1 MTSRAIAPG
10 DERALEDLQP
20 GAHIHLVGIGGIGLS
35 AIARV
40 LLQRGYVVSG
50 SDLSLSPITQELVAL
65 GAEVHEG
72 HRGENVAGAEAVI
85 VSSAVPEDNPE
96 IIFAGEQGIPVLKRG
111 QALSWLM
118 KDRYSIAVAGTH
130 GKTTVSAMIGL
141 LLENDNRDP
150 TIIVGGIIPELGA
163 NAKEGK
169 GEYLVVEADE
179 YDRAFLHFSPRAA
192 VVTNIEMDHPD
203 CFVDVEDVSK
213 AFREFLSKMPT
224 GGFLLACVDNPQ
236 VREIVED
243 LSHLELATYG
253 LGSEAHWRATHLEH
267 NAEGETDFLVTAGD
281 EQKGRFQLSIPGTH
295 NVANAL
301 AAIGIAD
308 HLGLDLSSVRDTLK
322 HFHGVGRR
330 FEVRGES
337 EGITVVDDYAH
348 HPSEVKAT
356 LAAARQRYDG
366 RRIWVVF
373 QPHTYSRTKALLNE
387 FAGAFGDAD
396 RVVVTAIYPARE
408 QDTLGMSAGDLV
420 ERMDHPHSTHVA
432 DLDEAATAVASEL
445 TSGDVLFTMGAG
457 DVWRVGER
465 VLAILREKK
474 GRGDQ

>member
-1 MTSRAIAPG
+1 MTDRAIGPG
-10 DERALEDLQP
+10 DERALEALRP

-40 LLQRGYVVSG
+40 LLQKGYVVSG
-50 SDLSLSPITQELVAL
+50 SDLRLSPITQELVAL
-65 GAEVHEG
+65 GAEVHQG
-72 HRGENVAGAEAVI
+72 HAGQNVAGAEAMI
-85 VSSAVPEDNPE
+85 VSSAVPMNNPE
-96 IIFAGEQGIPVLKRG
+96 ITFAREQGIPVLKRG

-141 LLENDNRDP
+141 MLENDDRDP

-192 VVTNIEMDHPD
+192 VVTSIEMDHPD
-203 CFVDVEDVSK
+203 CFVDLEDVSK
-213 AFREFLSKMPT
+213 AFREFLSNMPT
-224 GGFLLACVDNPQ
+224 GGFLMACVDDPQ
-236 VREIVED
+236 VSEIVGD
-243 LSHLELATYG
+243 LSHLQLATYG
-253 LGSEAHWRATHLEH
+253 LGPKGHWRATSLEH
-267 NAEGETDFLVTAGD
+267 NTVGGTDFLVTAGD
-281 EQKGRFQLSIPGTH
+281 EQKGRFELSIPGAH
-295 NVANAL
+295 NAANAL
-301 AAIGIAD
+301 AAIGMGD

-322 HFHGVGRR
+322 RFQGVGRR

-356 LAAARQRYDG
+356 LAAARRRYDG

-396 RVVVTAIYPARE
+396 RVVVTDIYAARE
-408 QDTLGMSAGDLV
+408 KDTLGMSASDLV
-420 ERMDHPHSTHVA
+420 DRMDHTRSAHVA
-432 DLDEAATAVASEL
+432 DLDEAATTVASQL
-445 TSGDVLFTMGAG
+445 ASGDVLFTMGAG

-465 VLAILREKK
+465 VLAILRERK
-474 GRGDQ
+474 GRGE

>member
-1 MTSRAIAPG
+1 MTDCAVAPG
-10 DERALEDLQP
+10 DEHALETLRP

-40 LLQRGYVVSG
+40 LVQKGYVVSG
-50 SDLSLSPITQELVAL
+50 SDLSLSHITRELVAL
-65 GAEVHEG
+65 GAQVHQG
-72 HRGENVAGAEAVI
+72 HSGENVAGAEAVI
-85 VSSAVPEDNPE
+85 VSSAVPGDNPE
-96 IIFAGEQGIPVLKRG
+96 ITSAREKGVPVLKRG

-163 NAKEGK
+163 NAKEGQ

-179 YDRAFLHFSPRAA
+179 YDRAFLHFSPQAA
-192 VVTNIEMDHPD
+192 VVTSIEMDHPD
-203 CFVDVEDVSK
+203 CFADVEDVSK
-213 AFREFLSKMPT
+213 AFREFLSNMPT
-224 GGFLLACVDNPQ
+224 GGFVMACADDPQ
-236 VREIVED
+236 VRRIVED
-243 LSHLELATYG
+243 LSHLQVVTYG
-253 LGSEAHWRATHLEH
+253 LGPEGHWRAANLEQ
-267 NAEGETDFLVTAGD
+267 NAVGGTDFLVTAGD
-281 EQKGRFQLSIPGTH
+281 EQKGWFQLSIPGAH

-301 AAIGIAD
+301 AAIGVGD
-308 HLGLDLSSVRDTLK
+308 HLGLDLASVRDTLTR
-322 HFHGVGRR
+322 FQGVGRR

-348 HPSEVKAT
+348 HPSEIKAT
-356 LAAARQRYDG
+356 LAAARRRYDG

-373 QPHTYSRTKALLNE
+373 QPHTYSRTKALLGE
-387 FAGAFGDAD
+387 FASAFGDAD

-408 QDTLGMSAGDLV
+408 QDTLGMDASDLV
-420 ERMDHPHSTHVA
+420 ESMDHPHSTHVA
-432 DLDEAATAVASEL
+432 DLGEAATTVASQL
-445 TSGDVLFTMGAG
+445 ASGDVLFTMGAG

-465 VLAILREKK
+465 VLAMLRERK
-474 GRGDQ
+474 GRGD